1 MMTRTTTIMAMAATI
16 TLLLSA
22 CGTDESADTSETASA
37 NAVLISIQQAKT
49 IDLPIW
55 LQTVGHIQS
64 RSVPTLAAE
73 VEGRIT
79 LVTADTGEVVEAGQ
93 LLAETDT
100 SNLQL
105 QQQAAQASLERLD
118 VHIANGQRRVERF
131 QSLSAKKL
139 SSQTELDDATEQLQ
153 AYRADHKAAVAKIAL
168 VEDSL
173 TKSRIVAPV
182 SGVIQQRYISTG
194 DFVKRGE
201 ALFDIT
207 QPENL
212 QAWLSFPER
221 LALKIEVGQSVKIYS
236 PLTARELNTGEVTQ
250 LQPSIGLGSRAVMA
264 IVDLQEPG
272 NLRPRATLSGSVLV
286 ETRQNAV
293 MIPVI
298 SVVRRP
304 AGESVYIIR
313 NDKATARLVETGHR
327 QGGLVEITAG
337 LEGGEIVAT
346 DGAAFLTDGASVRIS
361 ESDS

>member
-1 MMTRTTTIMAMAATI
+1 M
-16 TLLLSA
+16 
-22 CGTDESADTSETASA
+22 
-37 NAVLISIQQAKT
+37 
-49 IDLPIW
+49 
-55 LQTVGHIQS
+55 
-64 RSVPTLAAE
+64 
-73 VEGRIT
+73 
-79 LVTADTGEVVEAGQ
+79 
-93 LLAETDT
+93 
-100 SNLQL
+100 
-105 QQQAAQASLERLD
+105 
-118 VHIANGQRRVERF
+118 
-131 QSLSAKKL
+131 
-139 SSQTELDDATEQLQ
+139 
-153 AYRADHKAAVAKIAL
+153 AKIAL

-250 LQPSIGLGSRAVMA
+250 LQPPIGLGSRAVMA

-304 AGESVYIIR
+304 AGESVYIIN
-313 NDKATARLVETGHR
+313 NDKATARLVETGHH
-327 QGGLVEITAG
+327 QDGLVEVTSG
-337 LEGGEIVAT
+337 LEGDEIIAT
-346 DGAAFLTDGASVRIS
+346 DGAAFLTDGALVRVS